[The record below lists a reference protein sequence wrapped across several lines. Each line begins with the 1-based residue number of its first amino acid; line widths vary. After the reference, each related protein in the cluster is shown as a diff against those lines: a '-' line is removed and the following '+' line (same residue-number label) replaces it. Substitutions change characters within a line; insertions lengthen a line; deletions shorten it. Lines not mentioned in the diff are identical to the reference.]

1 MTIECP
7 ACMRPAP
14 DGWYL
19 CVTCADRLVAELLAV
34 PGLVDDWTTTRAG
47 LARVSA
53 GRYGGRSAE
62 TALPVQSIARDLPEW
77 AEQDEVGA
85 ALRGDR
91 ARDRLDNAV
100 GTWARVIAE
109 DLGVEIPIG
118 ARGLVQLAVN
128 ARAGRL
134 DAPPVVEVVRWLE
147 GVVVRGIES
156 ARVGPPRQRARIVR
170 RGADAL
176 STPAT
181 PIEQA
186 AVWLACHSHALR
198 THRAAGEALA
208 DITGAT
214 DAMRRVVDR
223 SEQRYR
229 GVCPHCSAE
238 LRAGLGESYVR
249 CRGCWAQYDVAEIEA
264 TARNS
269 AAEQLYTAYELLRVL
284 PELDAPVSKTTL
296 YRWIRTHK
304 LAERGWMD
312 RARRITDT
320 KRNPTDTAVYR
331 CGDALELAQGAAEDD
346 EGGSAA

>member
-7 ACMRPAP
+7 ACMRPTP
-14 DGWYL
+14 SGWFL
-19 CVTCADRLVAELLAV
+19 CVACADRLVAELLAV
-34 PGLVDDWTTTRAG
+34 PGLLAEWTITRAG

-77 AEQDEVGA
+77 EEQDAVGA

-91 ARDRLDNAV
+91 ARERLDNAV
-100 GTWARVIAE
+100 GGWARLVAE
-109 DLGVEIPIG
+109 ELGVEIPIG
-118 ARGLVQLAVN
+118 ARGLAVLAVN
-128 ARAGRL
+128 ARVGRL

-147 GVVVRGIES
+147 SVPI
-156 ARVGPPRQRARIVR
+156 GPPRQRARIVR
-170 RGADAL
+170 RGGDAL
-176 STPAT
+176 AEPAT

-186 AVWLACHSHALR
+186 AIWLACHTAALR
-198 THRAAGEALA
+198 THGAAGEALA

-214 DAMRRVVDR
+214 EAIRRVIDR
-223 SEQRYR
+223 TERRYR
-229 GVCPHCSAE
+229 GSCPHCSAE

-249 CRGCWAQYDVAEIEA
+249 CRGCHAQYDVAEIEA
-264 TARNS
+264 TARES
-269 AAEQLYTAYELLRVL
+269 ATERNYSAGELLRVL
-284 PELDAPVSKTTL
+284 PELGVPVSRTTL
-296 YRWIRTHK
+296 YRWIRDRK
-304 LAERGWMD
+304 LTERGWMD

-331 CGDALELAQGAAEDD
+331 CGDALELAQGATEED